1 MTYLSGDFSWLSQ
14 FQNSICQKI
23 FDPIF
28 FFQHMIFDTQK
39 NIFDLKKI
47 FFEYHVGVKNAG
59 KGSKMAQTLPGNIS
73 RTNIQISLRFHRRFK
88 VPTGQGDWVPFS

>member
-1 MTYLSGDFSWLSQ
+1 MLSQ

-23 FDPIF
+23 FDPKF

-47 FFEYHVGVKNAG
+47 FLNITWVL
-59 KGSKMAQTLPGNIS
+59 KMPKEAPKWPKLCPAIS
-73 RTNIQISLRFHRRFK
+73 PEPIFRYR
-88 VPTGQGDWVPFS
+88 